1 MNENTQKATESLTA
15 IFMENRK
22 WTKAIQKR
30 WEYFTA
36 NGDIETA
43 NAILYEFIV
52 YKCITTL
59 MAKKK
64 RKLKGRP
71 PLRSTRSDYKLSV
84 RLTPLEEQILRDYC
98 WRYQAVTFSGCT

>member
-52 YKCITTL
+52 Y
-59 MAKKK
+59 
-64 RKLKGRP
+64 
-71 PLRSTRSDYKLSV
+71 
-84 RLTPLEEQILRDYC
+84 
-98 WRYQAVTFSGCT
+98 